1 MDISKDV
8 NYGVDMSV
16 LSGAE
21 IVQVPDSMGEWTH
34 QFQEAMMMYNCAIR
48 EVKTRLEVL
57 NDELSVRNKR
67 NPIELIKSRVKR
79 PISIIEKL
87 QRRGYPISLSSMMEN
102 LDDVAGVRVICPF
115 VDDIYDVAD
124 MLMRQDDILVVNIKD
139 YIRFPKDNGYRS
151 FHMIVEAPVF
161 FSEKMR
167 YMRVEIQIRTM
178 AMDFWA
184 SLDHELKYKKE
195 IPDGEAISQE
205 LKECADLIAGTDEK
219 MLAIQKRIER
229 QSGFERGRIPR

>member
-87 QRRGYPISLSSMMEN
+87 HGLGYIVEIDDFGSGYSSLNILKDLHVDVIKLDLGFLDGNVGGRGGIILSSVVQM
-102 LDDVAGVRVICPF
+102 AGWTR
-115 VDDIYDVAD
+115 
-124 MLMRQDDILVVNIKD
+124 RS
-139 YIRFPKDNGYRS
+139 FPKAWRPWS
-151 FHMIVEAPVF
+151 RP
-161 FSEKMR
+161 
-167 YMRVEIQIRTM
+167 T
-178 AMDFWA
+178 
-184 SLDHELKYKKE
+184 
-195 IPDGEAISQE
+195 
-205 LKECADLIAGTDEK
+205 T
-219 MLAIQKRIER
+219 
-229 QSGFERGRIPR
+229 

>member
-124 MLMRQDDILVVNIKD
+124 MLMRVIFCLFGNKLYFRFVLKSLRRLRAHSEGELRREEIFAAGGVRILNSLLVVV
-139 YIRFPKDNGYRS
+139 
-151 FHMIVEAPVF
+151 M
-161 FSEKMR
+161 
-167 YMRVEIQIRTM
+167 
-178 AMDFWA
+178 
-184 SLDHELKYKKE
+184 SLALTFVSMYGTYLLLK
-195 IPDGEAISQE
+195 AI
-205 LKECADLIAGTDEK
+205 L
-219 MLAIQKRIER
+219 
-229 QSGFERGRIPR
+229 

>member
-8 NYGVDMSV
+8 NYDVDMSV

-87 QRRGYPISLSSMMEN
+87 QR
-102 LDDVAGVRVICPF
+102 C
-115 VDDIYDVAD
+115 
-124 MLMRQDDILVVNIKD
+124 
-139 YIRFPKDNGYRS
+139 
-151 FHMIVEAPVF
+151 
-161 FSEKMR
+161 
-167 YMRVEIQIRTM
+167 
-178 AMDFWA
+178 
-184 SLDHELKYKKE
+184 
-195 IPDGEAISQE
+195 
-205 LKECADLIAGTDEK
+205 
-219 MLAIQKRIER
+219 
-229 QSGFERGRIPR
+229 